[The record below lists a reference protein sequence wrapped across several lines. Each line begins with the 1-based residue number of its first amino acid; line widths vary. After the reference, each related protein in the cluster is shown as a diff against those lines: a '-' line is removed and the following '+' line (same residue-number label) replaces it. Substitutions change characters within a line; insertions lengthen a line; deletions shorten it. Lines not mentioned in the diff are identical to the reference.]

1 MTKLPVNQI
10 LNKLITPFLSLYI
23 YLLASL
29 IGFGVL
35 LDFNKSLDN
44 QFIWQLFWVLL
55 LIIAL
60 WKALIY
66 KANLKVINLLFSGF
80 KEWFGIASLG
90 EKTLVITT
98 LVITAFNLLCSITLY
113 PFNWDSMTY
122 HLTRVMY
129 FIQHQNTDFF
139 DANFWTQITYPIY
152 GSYLNIAFLMLFGDE
167 RGMNLV
173 QYISGIF
180 ASLSVVGISLL
191 ISGRL
196 IASFLSGCIFLNLT
210 VVNLQ
215 MTTTQVDLLMASL
228 LGCSIYFLIWWI
240 RDRKIHFAFF
250 ASLSFAISLG
260 VKGSGFLYVPALLV
274 VLITFLFMSHS
285 IKKIYHLFLVFIL
298 CVFVFFT
305 SGYYQNL
312 VIFGNATGPEI
323 VLKAHSFKGLPL
335 SRILKLGLENTV
347 RFSSQ
352 FISLDGLPPVGPFS
366 GLHKGMQ
373 KLFIYP
379 FQMVGID
386 VYNDEA
392 VRVPFIIDRPQ
403 AHEDL
408 SFWGI
413 LGILVL
419 LSVFLSF
426 FTKKFSAF
434 LPLSLGAV
442 FFFLTQSFAGQYD
455 PWRGRFF
462 IACAI
467 FAVPACTII
476 WQLKKKNRIFSL
488 ILSLLLIVSSFSSVT
503 TLVLR
508 KQRPLVDIHY
518 GDINWQSVFSMDRIE
533 QLTANRRNLT
543 EPLRKIN
550 AWLDQHPDLKLYTIL
565 PGNFY
570 EYPLFKGNE
579 VIPLNGFVSGF
590 QENKLN
596 SIEKGLLLY
605 DSNIYKSK
613 IEDIEFG
620 ENLFGRVIEN

>member
-1 MTKLPVNQI
+1 M
-10 LNKLITPFLSLYI
+10 
-23 YLLASL
+23 LA
-29 IGFGVL
+29 
-35 LDFNKSLDN
+35 
-44 QFIWQLFWVLL
+44 
-55 LIIAL
+55 IIVG
-60 WKALIY
+60 WKALISRQNF
-66 KANLKVINLLFSGF
+66 KIINLLFSGF
-80 KEWFGIASLG
+80 KEWFRIASLG

-98 LVITAFNLLCSITLY
+98 LVITAFNLLCSITLH

-139 DANFWTQITYPIY
+139 DANYWAQVAHPIY

-210 VVNLQ
+210 IVNLQ

-240 RDRKIHFAFF
+240 RDRKIHFAFYT
-250 ASLSFAISLG
+250 SLSFAISLG
-260 VKGSGFLYVPALLV
+260 VKGSAFLYVPSLLV

-298 CVFVFFT
+298 CLFVFFT

-352 FISLDGLPPVGPFS
+352 FISLDGLPSVGS
-366 GLHKGMQ
+366 LHRGMQ

-392 VRVPFIIDRPQ
+392 VRKPFIIDPPQ

-413 LGILVL
+413 LGILVW

-426 FTKKFSAF
+426 FAKNFRAF

-442 FFFLTQSFAGQYD
+442 FFLLTQSFAGQYD
-455 PWRGRFF
+455 PWRGRLF

-508 KQRPLVDIHY
+508 QNRTLVDIHY
-518 GDINWQSVFSMDRIE
+518 RGVNWQSVFSMDRIE
-533 QLTANRRNLT
+533 QLTANRRKLT
-543 EPLRKIN
+543 EPLRKVN
-550 AWLDQHPDLKLYTIL
+550 VWSDRHPDLKLYTIL
-565 PGNFY
+565 PGNFF
-570 EYPLFKGNE
+570 EYPLFRGKE

-590 QENKLN
+590 QESKLN

-605 DSNIYKSK
+605 DSKIYRKSK

-620 ENLFGRVIEN
+620 ENLVGRVIEN